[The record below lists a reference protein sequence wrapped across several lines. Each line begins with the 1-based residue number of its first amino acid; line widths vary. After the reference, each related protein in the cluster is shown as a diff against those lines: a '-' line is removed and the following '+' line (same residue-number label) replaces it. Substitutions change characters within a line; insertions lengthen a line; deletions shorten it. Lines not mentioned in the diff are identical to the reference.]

1 MSLKMKGA
9 VLDELVKRL
18 RWGGYRQGQT
28 ALRRLGEDGAPDM
41 FCCLGVLCEM
51 AVEDGVVMRE
61 APETRE
67 VGVSYLYVSEGTVD
81 SSYLP
86 DVVVDW
92 AGIVSDIEKETD
104 LGEYHYE
111 QRGQWG
117 ESHGQALAVMNDE
130 GMPFPDIADWLE
142 ENVERV

>member
-18 RWGGYRQGQT
+18 RSGEYKQGQT
-28 ALRRLGEDGAPDM
+28 ALRRVGEDGAPDM
-41 FCCLGVLCEM
+41 FCCLGVLCEI
-51 AVEDGVVMRE
+51 AVEDGVITRE
-61 APETRE
+61 APENRE
-67 VGVSYLYVSEGTVD
+67 VGVPYLYVYEDTVD

-92 AGIVSDIEKETD
+92 AGIVSDIEKQAD
-104 LGEYHYE
+104 FGEYHYE

-117 ESHGQALAVMNDE
+117 ESTQALAIMNDE

-142 ENVERV
+142 ANVERV